1 MTFRQETEQENQ
13 LFSLIEEKMKEICI
27 TQHNKISIDY
37 VYSNIILPHDRK
49 KSIFYSKN

>member
-1 MTFRQETEQENQ
+1 MTFRYETERINQ
-13 LFSLIEEKMKEICI
+13 LFLLIEEKMKEICI
-27 TQHNKISIDY
+27 TQNNKISIDY